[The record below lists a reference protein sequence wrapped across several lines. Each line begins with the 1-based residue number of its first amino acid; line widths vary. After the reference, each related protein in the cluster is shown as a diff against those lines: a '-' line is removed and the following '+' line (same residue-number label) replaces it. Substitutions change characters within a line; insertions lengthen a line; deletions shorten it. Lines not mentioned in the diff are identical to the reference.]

1 MHLGIAILMRRN
13 MADEGERSAGSNLFT
28 FMVLFHYKIIKKAFF
43 RAIKGASIAVRV
55 DCTWCGLHQCGI
67 NNVAACKMFPL

>member
-28 FMVLFHYKIIKKAFF
+28 FMVCLMNKK
-43 RAIKGASIAVRV
+43 
-55 DCTWCGLHQCGI
+55 
-67 NNVAACKMFPL
+67 NVIEI